1 MAKENPSKIKAI
13 FKLKY
18 AIEKNKIK
26 LETNSRQ
33 DQGGAKREA
42 IRV

>member
-1 MAKENPSKIKAI
+1 MARENPSKIKAI

-26 LETNSRQ
+26 LE
-33 DQGGAKREA
+33 A
-42 IRV
+42 IQ

>member
-26 LETNSRQ
+26 LETIQ
-33 DQGGAKREA
+33 
-42 IRV
+42 

>member
-1 MAKENPSKIKAI
+1 MYSDIGIAKEKRSKIKAI

-26 LETNSRQ
+26 LETIQ
-33 DQGGAKREA
+33 
-42 IRV
+42 